1 MIKSFAN
8 KGLDRFF
15 RYGEK
20 GRLNANFLPRLERVL
35 DRLNGAAEP
44 RDMNLPGFAY
54 HRLKGNRNDTYSVRI
69 SGNWRLTF
77 RFDAGHAYDV
87 NLEDYH

>member
-1 MIKSFAN
+1 MIKTFSH
-8 KGLDRFF
+8 KGLERFF
-15 RYGEK
+15 RYDEK
-20 GRLNANFLPRLERVL
+20 AGLDAQYLPRLGRL
-35 DRLNGAAEP
+35 MDRLHGAAEP
-44 RDMNLPGFAY
+44 RDMNLPGYAL
-54 HRLKGNRNDTYSVRI
+54 HRLKGSRKDTWSVKV